1 MACRPVSVIR
11 WSGKAQ
17 NRALDTPTG
26 APLCEPQHLCV
37 PRHVESSTRVPA
49 LRSCCESQTRGPE
62 RGSVSRSTSEFS
74 RRSRLIRTLSR
85 QPSRC
90 GSQTRAPLSAD
101 SCLVVVSRSSQNPKF
116 QLQMNSK
123 PPNPKLRF
131 SRARQGLELGIWSF
145 FGNWI
150 LGIWSFH
157 SYRSASPPSMFGVR
171 CWMFDVRFIHNA
183 APPSDRS
190 SPRGWR
196 AANWRGSR
204 QQRAFP
210 QSQGTPPDST
220 PKRRTKSFVPILRR
234 TAPASVRP

>member
-90 GSQTRAPLSAD
+90 GSQTRAPRSAD
-101 SCLVVVSRSSQNPKF
+101 SPLVVASRSSS
-116 QLQMNSK
+116 NSQV
-123 PPNPKLRF
+123 PNCKKIPNRNANLRF
-131 SRARQGLELGIWSF
+131 SRNRQSLELGFWNF
-145 FGNWI
+145 FGLYS
-150 LGIWSFH
+150 LG
-157 SYRSASPPSMFGVR
+157 FGA
-171 CWMFDVRFIHNA
+171 FIGLA
-183 APPSDRS
+183 QPLRS
-190 SPRGWR
+190 SVCPPNSRGGLTSNR
-196 AANWRGSR
+196 
-204 QQRAFP
+204 
-210 QSQGTPPDST
+210 
-220 PKRRTKSFVPILRR
+220 LR
-234 TAPASVRP
+234 